1 VTDAPY
7 VFAGYAIVFGTL
19 GVYVARLLL
28 RGRALSKQVP
38 PEDRRWM

>member
-1 VTDAPY
+1 MTNAGY
-7 VFAGYAIVFGTL
+7 VFAGYGLVFGTL
-19 GVYVARLLL
+19 IAYSVRTLL

>member
-1 VTDAPY
+1 MTDAGY
-7 VFAGYAIVFGTL
+7 VFAGYAIVFSAL

-28 RGRALSKQVP
+28 RGRTLSKQVP

>member
-1 VTDAPY
+1 MSDAGY

-19 GVYVARLLL
+19 GAYVARLLM
-28 RGRALSKQVP
+28 RGRALSKQIP

>member
-1 VTDAPY
+1 MSD
-7 VFAGYAIVFGTL
+7 AGYVISGYVMVFGAL
-19 GVYVARLLL
+19 GAYVVRMMW